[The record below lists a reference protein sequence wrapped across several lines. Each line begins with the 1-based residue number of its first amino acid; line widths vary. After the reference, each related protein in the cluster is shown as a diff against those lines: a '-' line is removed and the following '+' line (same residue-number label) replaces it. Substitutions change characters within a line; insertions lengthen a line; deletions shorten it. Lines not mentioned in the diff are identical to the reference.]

1 MRVVVNKTVYGMN
14 KPEFEKFLEV
24 ASKQVP
30 IGIYAVKKDDV
41 CELKNEAY
49 TDKDKLLKA
58 VAEYARMGFKVYYND
73 NINPKQIKEEHLNL
87 DYIHTISDGE
97 K

>member
-30 IGIYAVKKDDV
+30 MGIYAVKKDDV
-41 CELKNEAY
+41 CELKNEPY
-49 TDKDKLLKA
+49 TDKDKLLRA
-58 VAEYARMGFKVYYND
+58 VSEYARMGFKVYYNV
-73 NINPKQIKEEHLNL
+73 KE
-87 DYIHTISDGE
+87 
-97 K
+97 